1 MRTRIIKNHNGK
13 AYLRAASVN
22 EKKLWLNPN
31 KTDAKRKTIHDLW
44 N

>member
-1 MRTRIIKNHNGK
+1 MRTRIIKKQEGK
-13 AYLRAASVN
+13 VYLRAASVEN
-22 EKKLWLNPN
+22 KKLWLNPN